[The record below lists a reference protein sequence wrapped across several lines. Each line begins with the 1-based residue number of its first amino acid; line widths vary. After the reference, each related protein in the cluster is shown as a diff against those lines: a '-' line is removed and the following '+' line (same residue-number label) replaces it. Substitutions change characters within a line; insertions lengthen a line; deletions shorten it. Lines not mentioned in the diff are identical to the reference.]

1 MTCSLCVRFATGNPF
16 KEKILCWCDGLEG
29 GAVAAWDEEERLWQV
44 LVLTIVVQLHCKTS
58 RGLWQHSFCGKLEKG
73 ESVAEAAVRE
83 LEEESGLQV
92 LETYIFAV
100 EFYLGKH

>member
-1 MTCSLCVRFATGNPF
+1 MRFATGNPS

-29 GAVAAWDEEERLWQV
+29 WAVAARDEKERFWQV
-44 LVLTIVVQLHCKTS
+44 FPNVVRWHCKTS

-73 ESVAEAAVRE
+73 ESIAEAAVRE